1 MALVCLGQMAPR
13 DFYDVF
19 VEERPSEVDQDSG
32 NHGNENGSSSDL
44 MMDASVNG

>member
-19 VEERPSEVDQDSG
+19 VEERPSEVDQESG
-32 NHGNENGSSSDL
+32 NLDNENGSSSDL